1 MSSLIMGRKLLETWE
16 KMHHNNNKIPQTQI
30 IRPFHLKESKNLE
43 NNNTTC
49 THFHTQ
55 FYTLLICAIVSVFLF
70 FIFIFITHTHTHTHI
85 YIKDGPCKLEWTE
98 SVHYS

>member
-30 IRPFHLKESKNLE
+30 IGPFHLKESKEME

-55 FYTLLICAIVSVFLF
+55 FHTLLR
-70 FIFIFITHTHTHTHI
+70 
-85 YIKDGPCKLEWTE
+85 YKKDGPHILEWIE
-98 SVHYS
+98 SVYHS